1 MNIIIVCWAHT
12 VVSKDVIKVRLG
24 FSNISYSSELLKDL
38 EAIEKS
44 SSLLG
49 TPVPGINVMLTSP
62 GTWSSA

>member
-1 MNIIIVCWAHT
+1 M
-12 VVSKDVIKVRLG
+12 SKDVIKIRLG

-62 GTWSSA
+62 GTWTSV